1 MSQQSPIKDLWIVQS
16 LWDIVSF
23 THNLL
28 KTLKQKNRQE
38 ARAEATAMEEEME
51 IASEQ
56 IKTRET
62 QEVEARE
69 KIAKKWVCFGLQ

>member
-16 LWDIVSF
+16 LWDFVSF